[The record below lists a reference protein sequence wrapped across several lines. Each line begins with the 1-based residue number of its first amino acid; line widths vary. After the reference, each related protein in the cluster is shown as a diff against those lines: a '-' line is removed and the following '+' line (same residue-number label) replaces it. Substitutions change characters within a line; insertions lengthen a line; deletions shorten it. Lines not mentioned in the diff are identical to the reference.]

1 MPTHALRDEQI
12 EAEKRAFSPPRHPQN
27 VIVVRLQSGVSLE
40 EILSAARRTVVRG
53 IAVAMEALCGDV
65 MAAARVGVD
74 LTIGPF
80 LRTNPNE
87 RERAP
92 LSPKRKGEMRDGEK
106 KKKERDVPTL
116 LVSPLF
122 FRFRHA

>member
-65 MAAARVGVD
+65 MAAARVGD

-87 RERAP
+87 RAP
-92 LSPKRKGEMRDGEK
+92 LSPKRKGEMRETVRK
-106 KKKERDVPTL
+106 RERKRCADSVGL
-116 LVSPLF
+116 SSILPLSS
-122 FRFRHA
+122 RLI

>member
-65 MAAARVGVD
+65 MAAARVGD
-74 LTIGPF
+74 LTLTIGHRPI
-80 LRTNPNE
+80 LTDKPERTCPTQSQTE
-87 RERAP
+87 GRDE
-92 LSPKRKGEMRDGEK
+92 RDGEK
-106 KKKERDVPTL
+106 KRKKEM
-116 LVSPLF
+116 
-122 FRFRHA
+122 